1 MLATVQRTE
10 ASSPAVSPPD
20 HKPHVL
26 VVDDDRVILAT
37 LEVGLHDAG
46 YEVSVAGSAKEA
58 VDLMAKSPPDLAILD
73 VRMPGMDGVELA
85 GYLRERTNIPF
96 LFLSAYGDVDL
107 VRRAVAQGAL
117 GYLLKPI
124 DIPNLI
130 PSVEAALARGRE
142 IERLRDAETRL
153 QTALA
158 TEQKTRTAVGV
169 LMERRRL
176 DPQSAFETLR
186 RHARSQRRKITDVAD
201 EVISATQV
209 LNIPPVECPKDD

>member
-1 MLATVQRTE
+1 MLATAQRTE
-10 ASSPAVSPPD
+10 ESNSEVSSPD

-58 VDLMAKSPPDLAILD
+58 VDLMAKSPPDLVILD

-107 VRRAVAQGAL
+107 VRTAVAQGAL

-130 PSVEAALARGRE
+130 PSVAAALARGRE

-153 QTALA
+153 KTALA

-169 LMERRRL
+169 LMERQRL
-176 DPQSAFETLR
+176 DPQTAFETLR
-186 RHARSQRRKITDVAD
+186 RHARSQRRKITEVAD
-201 EVISATQV
+201 EVINAAQA
-209 LNIPPVECPKDD
+209 LNIPPVECRKHD

>member
-1 MLATVQRTE
+1 M
-10 ASSPAVSPPD
+10 
-20 HKPHVL
+20 
-26 VVDDDRVILAT
+26 DDDRVILAT

-58 VDLMAKSPPDLAILD
+58 VDLMAKSPPDLVILD

-107 VRRAVAQGAL
+107 VRTAVAQGAL

-130 PSVEAALARGRE
+130 PSVAAALARGRE

-153 QTALA
+153 KTALA

-169 LMERRRL
+169 LMERQRL
-176 DPQSAFETLR
+176 DPQTAFETLR
-186 RHARSQRRKITDVAD
+186 RHARSQRRKITEVAD
-201 EVISATQV
+201 EVINAAQA
-209 LNIPPVECPKDD
+209 LNIPPVECRKHD